1 MGDKERSEEWAVSPL
16 CDREKDGNLPKN
28 QCGFFEFLCFPCALG
43 RASDAQGSAPAC
55 SSHSPITPHR
65 YYKAVVRILPKAEPV
80 LRRLESNFEMWK
92 KLKEGT
98 ARGSFNGGRASKAKG
113 DAPLA
118 VTDT

>member
-1 MGDKERSEEWAVSPL
+1 M
-16 CDREKDGNLPKN
+16 
-28 QCGFFEFLCFPCALG
+28 Q
-43 RASDAQGSAPAC
+43 
-55 SSHSPITPHR
+55 SSHSSLPPHR

-113 DAPLA
+113 EAPLA

>member
-1 MGDKERSEEWAVSPL
+1 MALTRTELKFA
-16 CDREKDGNLPKN
+16 DRRGV
-28 QCGFFEFLCFPCALG
+28 QSFPQRTL
-43 RASDAQGSAPAC
+43 
-55 SSHSPITPHR
+55 TPHR

-113 DAPLA
+113 EAPLA

>member
-1 MGDKERSEEWAVSPL
+1 MQIPTA
-16 CDREKDGNLPKN
+16 
-28 QCGFFEFLCFPCALG
+28 
-43 RASDAQGSAPAC
+43 
-55 SSHSPITPHR
+55 HSPHHR

-98 ARGSFNGGRASKAKG
+98 ARGSFNGGRASNRAKG
-113 DAPLA
+113 EAPLA

>member
-1 MGDKERSEEWAVSPL
+1 MRLGTR
-16 CDREKDGNLPKN
+16 
-28 QCGFFEFLCFPCALG
+28 LG
-43 RASDAQGSAPAC
+43 RAAVRTRVQC
-55 SSHSPITPHR
+55 SHSALTPHR

-98 ARGSFNGGRASKAKG
+98 ARGSFNGGRASERASKAKG
-113 DAPLA
+113 GGGDAAPLA

>member
-1 MGDKERSEEWAVSPL
+1 MQSHI
-16 CDREKDGNLPKN
+16 
-28 QCGFFEFLCFPCALG
+28 AL
-43 RASDAQGSAPAC
+43 
-55 SSHSPITPHR
+55 TPHR

-98 ARGSFNGGRASKAKG
+98 ARGSFNGGRASERASKAKG
-113 DAPLA
+113 GGGDAAPLA